1 MRLGTAYQSK
11 AVGHPQQ
18 RSLASR
24 LGIMLANTTHSLQI
38 KGLTMTDAVLA
49 RLEALNLKLP
59 EAPAPVANYVPFMFV
74 NELLFVSGQIS
85 KAADGSILAGRL
97 GADLPVEQGREAAR
111 LCALNIL
118 AQAHA
123 ALGRLDRIA
132 QVVRLTG
139 YVNADPHFTDHPLVV
154 NGASDLMVEVLGEAG
169 KHTRAA
175 FGVSG
180 LPAGCA
186 VEVDAILQV
195 TGT

>member
-1 MRLGTAYQSK
+1 
-11 AVGHPQQ
+11 
-18 RSLASR
+18 
-24 LGIMLANTTHSLQI
+24 MLANTTNSLQI

-59 EAPAPVANYVPFMFV
+59 EAPAPVATYVPYLFV
-74 NELLFVSGQIS
+74 DGLLFVSGQIS
-85 KAADGSILAGRL
+85 KAADGTIFAGRL
-97 GADLPVEQGREAAR
+97 GADLAVDQGREAAK

-132 QVVRLTG
+132 RVVRLTG
-139 YVNADPHFTDHPLVV
+139 YVNSAPQFTDHPLVI
-154 NGASDLMVEVLGEAG
+154 NGASDLMVEVLGETG

-186 VEVDAILQV
+186 VEIDAILQV
-195 TGT
+195 AGT

>member
-1 MRLGTAYQSK
+1 
-11 AVGHPQQ
+11 
-18 RSLASR
+18 
-24 LGIMLANTTHSLQI
+24 
-38 KGLTMTDAVLA
+38 MTDAVLA

-59 EAPAPVANYVPFMFV
+59 EAPAPVATYVPYLFV
-74 NELLFVSGQIS
+74 DGLLFISGQIS
-85 KAADGSILAGRL
+85 KAADGSIMAGRL
-97 GADLPVEQGREAAR
+97 GADLAVDQGREAAK

-132 QVVRLTG
+132 RVVRLTG
-139 YVNADPHFTDHPLVV
+139 YVNAAPHFTDHPLVI
-154 NGASDLMVEVLGEAG
+154 NGASDLMVEVLGDAG

-186 VEVDAILQV
+186 VEIDAILQV